1 LSDADKAPASDF
13 AAVPDTKPQSFALA
27 EMVTCDACLRANP
40 PTRSNC
46 LYCGAILPGTL
57 KETQST
63 RESGGEQGP
72 DANSNSGFCIVL
84 APNQSRALDQSSL
97 GEVGEL
103 LRLGTAEMQGV
114 VGLGRPVPLL
124 RAATLDQAK
133 MLAEKLVAIGIG
145 VEMFREDA
153 LNLDVPTRKIR
164 ALEFSVSGLKATL
177 MRGEGISIRWDDLIL
192 IVTGRLVVNRK
203 ESEARRRRG
212 GSQPLDSRELFS
224 DEPVIDLYTRSDK
237 IGCRISANSFDF
249 SCLGD
254 EKAMTAFENF
264 TTLTRLLSS
273 RAPNVELDDAY
284 RSLRAV
290 LTNIWPLEPQ
300 TRKGEWRRSGA
311 GKMDVATVTTIDNE
325 IQFNR
330 YSRLRQQVKL
340 RELEGDR

>member
-1 LSDADKAPASDF
+1 MNDADKAPLSDS
-13 AAVPDTKPQSFALA
+13 AAVSDAKPQSFALA
-27 EMVTCDACLRANP
+27 EMVNCDACLRANP

-46 LYCGAILPGTL
+46 LYCGAILQGTL

-63 RESGGEQGP
+63 RESVGESSP
-72 DANSNSGFCIVL
+72 DANINSGFCIVL
-84 APNQSRALDQSSL
+84 APNQGGALDESSL

-103 LRLGTAEMQGV
+103 LRLGTAEVQSAV
-114 VGLGRPVPLL
+114 SLGRPVPLL
-124 RAATLDQAK
+124 RAATLNQAK
-133 MLAEKLVAIGIG
+133 MVAEKLVAMGMG
-145 VEMFREDA
+145 VEIFREDA
-153 LNLDVPTRKIR
+153 LNLDVPTKKIR
-164 ALEFSVSGLKATL
+164 ALEFSDSGLEATL
-177 MRGEGISIRWDDLIL
+177 TSGGRIAVPWDDLIL

-224 DEPVIDLYTRSDK
+224 DEPVIDLYTRSDE
-237 IGCRISANSFDF
+237 IGCRISSSSFDF

-264 TTLTRLLSS
+264 TTLSKLLSS
-273 RAPNVELDDAY
+273 RAPNVELDDSY